1 MEVTLL
7 GSFLNQPDGEWLF
20 KCLTDSFVSKNKDVE
35 SFLKT
40 KAVQSSKLSTSATYL
55 VRSNES
61 IDLLDY
67 FTLALKMLS
76 IKSCDLNSS
85 QDKVI
90 RRFGSLDAETGSYRI
105 PAVLLA
111 QFGKNFAVSS
121 ASISGKYLMDSALQC
136 IKTIFSLSSGKTV
149 FLECEPYEKLI
160 CFYERCGFSLLGNIS
175 FSKDKKELVQMFRFV

>member
-7 GSFLNQPDGEWLF
+7 SSFLDLPDGEWLF

-55 VRSNES
+55 
-61 IDLLDY
+61 
-67 FTLALKMLS
+67 
-76 IKSCDLNSS
+76 
-85 QDKVI
+85 
-90 RRFGSLDAETGSYRI
+90 
-105 PAVLLA
+105 
-111 QFGKNFAVSS
+111 
-121 ASISGKYLMDSALQC
+121 DSALQC
-136 IKTIFSLSSGKTV
+136 VKTIFSLSSGKTV
-149 FLECEPYEKLI
+149 FLECEPCEKLI